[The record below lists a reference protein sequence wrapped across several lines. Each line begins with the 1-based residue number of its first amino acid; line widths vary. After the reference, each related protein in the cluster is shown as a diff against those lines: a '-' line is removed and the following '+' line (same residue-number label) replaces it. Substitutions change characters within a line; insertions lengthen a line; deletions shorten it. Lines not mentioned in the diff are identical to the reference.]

1 MNSTN
6 SLVFS
11 RLRRRR
17 TVKGPARLVAVLV
30 AVALTASLS
39 ACGDEPVEYF
49 TPPPATPTPDVVVSD
64 EPEVFE
70 RPDVRLIHPPQKPDV
85 MLDLSE
91 ESALAFAHYFV
102 DVLNYT
108 VNSGD
113 TSVLEEI
120 SGPECRYCQVTAK
133 VATELEEAGGWAQDF
148 AIEFTSEPELNINT
162 GLVFAYDIELNMAD
176 YSTYNSE
183 GQTAFYSSVDLV
195 GALIVYRLGEYWLVK
210 DMGSKADEQ

>member
-6 SLVFS
+6 SLVLS
-11 RLRRRR
+11 RLRR
-17 TVKGPARLVAVLV
+17 TVKGPARLAAVLV
-30 AVALTASLS
+30 AVALVASLS

-49 TPPPATPTPDVVVSD
+49 TPPPATPTPEVVVSD

-108 VNSGD
+108 ANSGD
-113 TSVLEEI
+113 TTILEEI
-120 SGPECRYCQVTAK
+120 SGPECDYCKIAID
-133 VATELEEAGGWAQDF
+133 VAQDLEESGGWAEGYDLSYTSDPSLIDHREIAYAF
-148 AIEFTSEPELNINT
+148 DVELHRAVYSTFTSDGMT
-162 GLVFAYDIELNMAD
+162 ASYAAD
-176 YSTYNSE
+176 
-183 GQTAFYSSVDLV
+183 DLV
-195 GALIVYRLGEYWLVK
+195 GAIVMYRLGEYWLVEQF
-210 DMGSKADEQ
+210 GSKAEDS